1 MASDYLIV
9 NKKILPDYL
18 EQVIKARDY
27 LSRRQAASVTE
38 AAKMAGISRSTFYK
52 YKDFVYAP
60 DETRYQRRANMSL
73 VLAHETGSLSAVLT
87 ALSKAGISVITISQ
101 SIPLAHTASVTMSL
115 DLAASR
121 LTADELI
128 LLLKKIP
135 QAISVHLDAME

>member
-9 NKKILPDYL
+9 SKRILPDYL

-27 LSRRQAASVTE
+27 LSQRQASSVTE

-52 YKDFVYAP
+52 YKDFVYTP

-73 VLAHETGSLSAVLT
+73 VLSHETGSLSAVLT
-87 ALSKAGISVITISQ
+87 ALSKAGISIITISQ

-115 DLAASR
+115 DLTASR